1 MREILKRILQVAEK
15 EFLDILKTKPSI
27 IGMKLRIY
35 LIDDS
40 LLDVYYHPK
49 GKKYS
54 FHWQK
59 QTESI
64 RINTAPHHRHIV
76 SYPRHMHS
84 GQRIEADKITDTDL
98 PPEENLRKVL
108 SYIRIHLGK
117 R

>member
-27 IGMKLRIY
+27 IGMKLGIY

>member
-1 MREILKRILQVAEK
+1 MREILKRILQVEEK